1 MIQQHRFRR
10 NLLHERAGGRE
21 KRSPLL
27 PRVARRARRGTHE
40 DEDRFRAAAGH
51 PPDCEA
57 LAARVRLSGKYRRG
71 APLGRRGRAARR
83 GTDLADHR
91 GAGSGRRGERPA
103 PLARCAQQA
112 AAQERPVV
120 PDHGA
125 RTVEQLQ
132 ENVGALGWTLSAE
145 EIERLDRVSAVP
157 EPSPYSFI
165 NGYTRKDS
173 SPSSSG
179 DA

>member
-1 MIQQHRFRR
+1 
-10 NLLHERAGGRE
+10 
-21 KRSPLL
+21 
-27 PRVARRARRGTHE
+27 
-40 DEDRFRAAAGH
+40 
-51 PPDCEA
+51 
-57 LAARVRLSGKYRRG
+57 
-71 APLGRRGRAARR
+71 
-83 GTDLADHR
+83 
-91 GAGSGRRGERPA
+91 
-103 PLARCAQQA
+103 
-112 AAQERPVV
+112 V